1 LQPGYAD
8 LSPLGYAPPKK
19 YDSHFFFT
27 VTSNCKLKFLLSSPL
42 TNRKINLLQATSIN
56 MIDMVGIGPFVVM
69 PFVVAQFNSGLFIWA
84 WIFGAFTALMDA
96 MIWSELGAKYP
107 LAGGTYNFH
116 RIAFGEK
123 GGKLMSFLYVWQTS
137 LQAPLVV
144 ASAAIG
150 FAQYLTYI
158 VPLELWQQKIV
169 SGGLVLLVFLLLY
182 RKIETI
188 GKISVA
194 MGGIV
199 VLTIIWII
207 ISGLSHQQQ
216 NIKLLPAGTESF
228 FTLAFWAAIGQAS
241 VKTVY
246 AYLGY
251 YNVCHLGGEIKN
263 PGKNIPRSIFI
274 SIAGIATLY
283 LLMNISVMGVM
294 PWQSIKEGDSY
305 LVSSFM
311 EQLYG
316 HQAGVIV
323 TILILCIA
331 FSSLFAVVLGY
342 SRVPYA
348 AAVDGNFFK
357 PFARLHP
364 TKNFPYISLIV
375 LCALGFLFSLFM
387 RLGDVISSILAM
399 RIIIQFIG
407 QGVGV
412 MLLRK
417 KTGTKD
423 LPFSM
428 WLFPLPVIISIA
440 IWVFLFLSTKWF
452 ALWGSLIAI
461 AGMIVFYL
469 VEKNRKDSL
478 T

>member
-1 LQPGYAD
+1 M
-8 LSPLGYAPPKK
+8 S
-19 YDSHFFFT
+19 T
-27 VTSNCKLKFLLSSPL
+27 PL

-69 PFVVAQFNSGLFIWA
+69 PFVVAQFNNGLFIWA
-84 WIFGAFTALMDA
+84 WIFGAFTAFMDA

-137 LQAPLVV
+137 IQAPLVV

-150 FAQYLTYI
+150 FAQYLTFI
-158 VPLELWQQKIV
+158 VPLDFLQQKIV
-169 SGGLVLLVFLLLY
+169 SGGLVILVFLLLY

-188 GKISVA
+188 GKISVL
-194 MGGIV
+194 MGSIV

-207 ISGLSHQQQ
+207 VSGFIGQQQ
-216 NIKLLPAGTESF
+216 PVKIFPTGNESF

-274 SIAGIATLY
+274 SIIGISALY
-283 LLMNISVMGVM
+283 LLMNISVMGVI
-294 PWQSIKEGDSY
+294 PWQVVKSDDKY
-305 LVSSFM
+305 LVSTFM
-311 EQLYG
+311 QLIYG
-316 HQAGVIV
+316 HQAGIIV
-323 TILILCIA
+323 TVLILCIA

-375 LCALGFLFSLFM
+375 LCAVGFIFSLFM
-387 RLGDVISSILAM
+387 RLGEVISSILAI
-399 RIIIQFIG
+399 RIIVQFIG

-412 MLLRK
+412 SLLRK
-417 KTGTKD
+417 RFGKGE
-423 LPFSM
+423 LPFKM
-428 WLFPLPVIISIA
+428 WLFPLPVIISVC
-440 IWVFLFLSTKWF
+440 IWIFLFISTGWF

-461 AGMIVFYL
+461 AGIIVYIAKSRL
-469 VEKNRKDSL
+469 INSAKPE
-478 T
+478 TQ

>member
-1 LQPGYAD
+1 M
-8 LSPLGYAPPKK
+8 S
-19 YDSHFFFT
+19 
-27 VTSNCKLKFLLSSPL
+27 TSL

-69 PFVVAQFNSGLFIWA
+69 PFVVGQFNNGLFIWA
-84 WIFGAFTALMDA
+84 WIFGAFTAFMDA

-123 GGKLMSFLYVWQTS
+123 GGKLMSFLYVWQTAI
-137 LQAPLVV
+137 QAPLVV

-150 FAQYLTYI
+150 FAQYLTFI
-158 VPLELWQQKIV
+158 VPLDFWQQKIV
-169 SGGLVLLVFLLLY
+169 SGGLVILVFLLLY

-188 GKISVA
+188 GKISVV
-194 MGGIV
+194 MGSIV

-207 ISGLSHQQQ
+207 VSGFIGQQQ
-216 NIKLLPAGTESF
+216 TVKILPTGNESF

-274 SIAGIATLY
+274 SIIGISTLY
-283 LLMNISVMGVM
+283 LLMNISVMGVI
-294 PWQSIKEGDSY
+294 PWQVVKSDDKY
-305 LVSSFM
+305 LVSTFM
-311 EQLYG
+311 QMIYG
-316 HQAGVIV
+316 HQAGILV
-323 TILILCIA
+323 TVLILCIA

-375 LCALGFLFSLFM
+375 LCALGFFFSLFM
-387 RLGDVISSILAM
+387 RLGEVISSILAM
-399 RIIIQFIG
+399 RIIVQFIG

-412 MLLRK
+412 SLLRK
-417 KTGTKD
+417 KFGKEG
-423 LPFSM
+423 LPFKM
-428 WLFPLPVIISIA
+428 WLFPLPVILSIA
-440 IWVFLFLSTKWF
+440 IWIFLFISTRWF

-461 AGMIVFYL
+461 AGIIVYIT
-469 VEKNRKDSL
+469 RGRL
-478 T
+478 TKSVKQETKKT

>member
-1 LQPGYAD
+1 MPT
-8 LSPLGYAPPKK
+8 
-19 YDSHFFFT
+19 H
-27 VTSNCKLKFLLSSPL
+27 L

-69 PFVVAQFNSGLFIWA
+69 PFVVAQFNNGLFIWA
-84 WIFGAFTALMDA
+84 WIFGAFTAFMDA

-123 GGKLMSFLYVWQTS
+123 GGKLMSFLFVWQTS
-137 LQAPLVV
+137 IQAPLVV

-158 VPLELWQQKIV
+158 VPLEVWQQKVV
-169 SGGLVLLVFLLLY
+169 SGGLVILVFLLLY

-188 GKISVA
+188 GKISVV
-194 MGGIV
+194 MGSIV

-207 ISGLSHQQQ
+207 ISGLTNQQQ
-216 NIKLLPAGTESF
+216 SIKLMPTGNESF

-274 SIAGIATLY
+274 SIIGIATLY
-283 LLMNISVMGVM
+283 LLMNISVLGVM
-294 PWQSIKEGDSY
+294 PWQSVNKDDKY

-316 HQAGVIV
+316 HQAGIFV

-357 PFARLHP
+357 PFAKLHP
-364 TKNFPYISLIV
+364 TKNFPYVSLIV
-375 LCALGFLFSLFM
+375 LCSIGFVFSLFM

-399 RIIIQFIG
+399 RIIVQFIG

-412 MLLRK
+412 SLLRK
-417 KTGTKD
+417 RIGTKN
-423 LPFSM
+423 LPFKM
-428 WLFPLPVIISIA
+428 WLFPLPVIVSIL
-440 IWVFLFLSTKWF
+440 IWLFLFFSTGWF
-452 ALWGSLIAI
+452 ALWGSLLAVI
-461 AGMIVFYL
+461 GVIVYL
-469 VEKNRKDSL
+469 LKDRL
-478 T
+478 AAKA

>member
-1 LQPGYAD
+1 MSMLQ
-8 LSPLGYAPPKK
+8 
-19 YDSHFFFT
+19 
-27 VTSNCKLKFLLSSPL
+27 

-123 GGKLMSFLYVWQTS
+123 GGRLMSFLFVWQTS
-137 LQAPLVV
+137 IQAPLVV

-158 VPLELWQQKIV
+158 VPLHWWELKIV
-169 SGGLVLLVFLLLY
+169 SGGLVILAFLLLY

-188 GKISVA
+188 GKISVV
-194 MGGIV
+194 MGSV
-199 VLTIIWII
+199 VMLTILWII
-207 ISGLSHQQQ
+207 ISGLLNQQQ
-216 NIKLLPAGTESF
+216 PVRLLPEAGDSF
-228 FTLAFWAAIGQAS
+228 FTFAFWATVAHAS
-241 VKTVY
+241 LKTVY
-246 AYLGY
+246 SYLGY

-274 SIAGIATLY
+274 SIIGITTLY
-283 LLMNISVMGVM
+283 LMMNISVMGVM
-294 PWQSIKEGDSY
+294 PWQSVKADDRYI
-305 LVSSFM
+305 VSSFM
-311 EQLYG
+311 QHLYG
-316 HQAGVIV
+316 NTAGIIV
-323 TILILCIA
+323 TLLILCIA

-357 PFARLHP
+357 PFAKLHP

-375 LCALGFLFSLFM
+375 LCGLGFVFSLLM
-387 RLGDVISSILAM
+387 KLKDVIDSILAM
-399 RIIIQFIG
+399 RIIVQFIA

-412 MLLRK
+412 VLLRK
-417 KTGTKD
+417 RFGTKE
-423 LPFSM
+423 LPFKM
-428 WLFPLPVIISIA
+428 WLFPVPIILSVA
-440 IWVFLFLSTKWF
+440 IWIFLFISTGWF
-452 ALWGSLIAI
+452 ALWGSLIAVV
-461 AGMIVFYL
+461 GVIVYF
-469 VEKNRKDSL
+469 VKKNITAETQSR
-478 T
+478 

>member
-1 LQPGYAD
+1 M
-8 LSPLGYAPPKK
+8 S
-19 YDSHFFFT
+19 T
-27 VTSNCKLKFLLSSPL
+27 L
-42 TNRKINLLQATSIN
+42 TNRKINLLQATAIN

-69 PFVVAQFNSGLFIWA
+69 PFVVAQFNTGLFIWA
-84 WIFGAFTALMDA
+84 WIFGAVTAFMDA

-123 GGKLMSFLYVWQTS
+123 GGKLMSFLFVWQTS
-137 LQAPLVV
+137 IQAPLVM

-150 FAQYLTYI
+150 FAQYFTYI
-158 VPLELWQQKIV
+158 VPLEAWQQKMV
-169 SGGLVLLVFLLLY
+169 SGGLVILVFLLLY

-188 GKISVA
+188 GKISVV
-194 MGGIV
+194 MGSIV

-207 ISGLSHQQQ
+207 ISGLTNQQQ
-216 NIKLLPAGTESF
+216 SIKLIPTGNESF
-228 FTLAFWAAIGQAS
+228 FTLAFWTAIGHAS

-274 SIAGIATLY
+274 SIFGIATLY
-283 LLMNISVMGVM
+283 LLMNISVIGIM
-294 PWQSIKEGDSY
+294 PWQSVRYDDKY

-311 EQLYG
+311 QQLYG
-316 HQAGVIV
+316 HDVGIVV

-357 PFARLHP
+357 PFAKLHP
-364 TKNFPYISLIV
+364 TKKFPYVSLIV
-375 LCALGFLFSLFM
+375 LCAIGFLFSLLF
-387 RLGDVISSILAM
+387 RLSDVISSILAM
-399 RIIIQFIG
+399 RIVVQFMA

-412 MLLRK
+412 SLLRQK
-417 KTGTKD
+417 FGTKD
-423 LPFSM
+423 LPYKM
-428 WLFPLPVIISIA
+428 WLFPIPVIISIA
-440 IWVFLFLSTKWF
+440 IWIFLFISTGWF
-452 ALWGSLIAI
+452 ALWGSLIAV
-461 AGMIVFYL
+461 AGVGVFF
-469 VEKNRKDSL
+469 L
-478 T
+478 TKRRESEFS